1 MSKGYNMSLI
11 ETLNPAFLS
20 QNRYQLIIKDNH
32 FLLDVESF
40 VAREAISE
48 TYRYQITFTSPD
60 KNLQAQQFLRR
71 SAHFIFSSQATLLE
85 LHQSDKCVHGVITHF
100 KRLSSSADEAEY
112 QIVIEPFVSL
122 LRHQMRSH
130 RFFLNKSVPEVI
142 ELILREHKMQGWEFE
157 FHLQRQYPKREQI
170 NQINESDWQ
179 FIERL
184 LSEVGIFYSFSLQ
197 ADTKTE
203 IIHFG
208 DSQRAYLYDLQLPLN
223 SPSGMNDNGEE
234 SVWGLSLR
242 HQVIERSVTTN
253 DYNHRQ
259 ATQVLQSIE
268 TDMTRGDGDDINY
281 GDVYHYQPRHL
292 ERGDKYQ
299 PEIESG
305 HFWAQLDHERFLTRQ
320 IRLRGKS
327 NSPRLTPLMVFK
339 VIDSQLP
346 STLPSDFQS
355 EILITR
361 LHFSGSRSCALAIQF
376 DATPYTEVL
385 CWRPAL
391 KSRPV
396 IAGTMT
402 ARITSAKTNDTYA
415 HQNEH
420 GFYWVKFDADRDEK
434 PTGYESM
441 PVRLAK
447 PYAGDTYGI
456 HFPLIQGTEVAIAF
470 HEGDPDRPYIAHA
483 LHDSYRPDLITD
495 KNNTRN
501 VIRTPTNNKLRMED
515 KRGEEH
521 IKLSTEYG
529 GKSQLNLG
537 HIVNQGREKRG
548 DGFELRTDSW
558 GAIRAGKGLF
568 ISTDLRSQASSNQ
581 LDMREAKQQLDDAIN
596 LVSSLREAAEIA
608 KAELADLK
616 AQQSLLAQSINELQ
630 QAALLLSS
638 PAGIALTSPKTIQT
652 NSGENITLTANKQ
665 VDISVGKKITLAAG
679 KAISL
684 FAQTTGI
691 KAFAAKGKVEV
702 QAQSDE
708 MHLTSLKDMTVTS
721 TGGKTVIAAKDEL
734 LLTCGG
740 AYIRLKGG
748 QIEYGSPANQTVKAT
763 NWVVAASESMDITH
777 PQFPQSLPKQ
787 TLRFQLSASP
797 QSPMKARAFEP
808 YALYAN
814 GALLTKG
821 LTDRNGNIEIEHD
834 ISIEKYRVELVDGE
848 KFTINVL
855 KSNTEK
861 TQKDEASIE
870 GFRTL
875 KPQIGMQGKKHS
887 GVKHQDIFKKLLMI
901 NVPKDGQKEKNNE

>member
-1 MSKGYNMSLI
+1 MSLEDI
-11 ETLNPAFLS
+11 ALKIVTRH
-20 QNRYQLIIKDNH
+20 NRYQLAIQGCDA
-32 FLLDVESF
+32 LLDVESF
-40 VAREAISE
+40 IGREAISE
-48 TYRYQITFTSPD
+48 TYRYQITFTSPAQ
-60 KNLQAQQFLRR
+60 NLQAQQFLRR
-71 SAHFIFSSQATLLE
+71 TAHFTFSSPTIPLAALDSLREPQ
-85 LHQSDKCVHGVITHF
+85 KRIHGVVTHF
-100 KRLSSSADEAEY
+100 KRLSGSADEAQY

-130 RFFLNKSVPEVI
+130 RFFLNKSVPEVV
-142 ELILREHKMQGWEFE
+142 ELILREHKIQGWEFE

-197 ADTKTE
+197 TDTKTE

-208 DSQRAYLYDLQLPLN
+208 DSQRAYVYDLQLPLN
-223 SPSGMNDNGEE
+223 SPSGMNDNGVE

-242 HQVIERSVTTN
+242 HQVVERSVVTK

-259 ATQVLQSIE
+259 AMQTLLSIE
-268 TDMTRGDGDDINY
+268 TDMTRTDGDDINY
-281 GDVYHYQPRHL
+281 GDVYHYKARHL
-292 ERGDKYQ
+292 ERGEKYQ
-299 PEIESG
+299 PATETA
-305 HFWAQLDHERFLTRQ
+305 HFWSRLDHERFLARQ
-320 IRLRGKS
+320 TLLRGKS
-327 NSPRLTPLMVFK
+327 NSPRLTPLMIFK

-346 STLPSDFQS
+346 STLPTDFQS

-361 LHFSGSRSCALAIQF
+361 LRFSGSRSSALVIQF
-376 DATPYTEVL
+376 DAAPYTEAL
-385 CWRPAL
+385 CWRPVL
-391 KSRPV
+391 KPRPV
-396 IAGTMT
+396 IAGTLM
-402 ARITSAKTNDTYA
+402 ARITSAKSHDIYA

-470 HEGDPDRPYIAHA
+470 HEGDPDRPYIAYA
-483 LHDSYRPDLITD
+483 LHDSHRTDHVTD

-501 VIRTPTNNKLRMED
+501 VIRTPANNKLRMED

-537 HIVNQGREKRG
+537 HLVNQGREKRG

-568 ISTDLRSQASSNQ
+568 ISTDLRTKASSEQ
-581 LDMREAKQQLDDAIN
+581 LDIREARQQLDDALN
-596 LVSSLREAAEIA
+596 LVSSLREAAEVA
-608 KAELADLK
+608 KAELADLN
-616 AQQSLLAQSINELQ
+616 AQQTLLTQSIYELQ
-630 QAALLLSS
+630 QAAILLSA
-638 PAGIALTSPKTIQT
+638 PAGIALTSPKTVQA

-665 VDISVGKKITLAAG
+665 ADISVGKKITLAAG
-679 KAISL
+679 KVISL
-684 FAQTTGI
+684 FAHTMGI
-691 KAFAAKGKVEV
+691 KAFAAKGKVEI

-721 TGGKTVIAAKDEL
+721 TGGKTVVAAKDEL

-748 QIEYGSPANQTVKAT
+748 QIEYGSPSNQTVKAT
-763 NWVVAASESMDITH
+763 NWVVEGAASMDVSH
-777 PQFPQSLPKQ
+777 PQFPQSMPKQ
-787 TLRFQLSASP
+787 TLRFQLSSSP

-808 YALYAN
+808 YELYAN
-814 GALLTKG
+814 GALILKG
-821 LTDRNGNIEIEHD
+821 MSDAQGNIQIDHD
-834 ISIEKYRVELVDGE
+834 IPTDSYQLRLLNGDRYDIDVPSAESQEAENVEPV
-848 KFTINVL
+848 NV
-855 KSNTEK
+855 
-861 TQKDEASIE
+861 
-870 GFRTL
+870 GFRTSA
-875 KPQIGMQGKKHS
+875 PSQERESSRIGQAWGEGLSQFITEWNKRK
-887 GVKHQDIFKKLLMI
+887 
-901 NVPKDGQKEKNNE
+901 

>member
-1 MSKGYNMSLI
+1 MRLQDLALKI
-11 ETLNPAFLS
+11 VPRH
-20 QNRYQLIIKDNH
+20 NRYQLNVQACDVP
-32 FLLDVESF
+32 LDVESF
-40 VAREAISE
+40 IGRESISE
-48 TYRYQITFTSPD
+48 TYRYQITFTAPAQ
-60 KNLQAQQFLRR
+60 NLQAQQFLRR
-71 SAHFIFSSQATLLE
+71 TAHFTFSSPTLPLE
-85 LHQSDKCVHGVITHF
+85 SLEELKEPQKRVHGIVTHF
-100 KRLSSSADEAEY
+100 KRLSGSADEAQY

-130 RFFLNKSVPEVI
+130 RFFLNKSVPDVI
-142 ELILREHKMQGWEFE
+142 DLILREHDMKGWEFE

-197 ADTKTE
+197 PDTKTE

-208 DSQRAYLYDLQLPLN
+208 DSQRAYVYDLQLPLN
-223 SPSGMNDNGEE
+223 SPSGMNDNGVE

-242 HQVIERSVTTN
+242 HQVAEHSVTTK

-259 ATQVLQSIE
+259 ATQTLLSIE

-281 GDVYHYQPRHL
+281 GDVYHYKARHL
-292 ERGDKYQ
+292 ERGEKYQ
-299 PEIESG
+299 PETETA
-305 HFWAQLDHERFLTRQ
+305 HFWSRLDHERFLARQ
-320 IRLRGKS
+320 TLLRGKS
-327 NSPRLTPLMVFK
+327 NSPRLTPLMIFK
-339 VIDSQLP
+339 DIDSQLP
-346 STLPSDFQS
+346 STLPTDFQS

-361 LHFSGSRSCALAIQF
+361 LRFSGSRSSALVIQF
-376 DATPYTEVL
+376 DAAPYTEAL
-385 CWRPAL
+385 CWRPTL
-391 KSRPV
+391 KPRPV
-396 IAGTMT
+396 IAGTLM
-402 ARITSAKTNDTYA
+402 ARITSAKSHDIYA

-447 PYAGDTYGI
+447 AYAGDTYGI
-456 HFPLIQGTEVAIAF
+456 HFPLIHGTEVAIAF

-483 LHDSYRPDLITD
+483 LHDSYRPDHVTD

-501 VIRTPTNNKLRMED
+501 VIRTPANNKLRMED

-537 HIVNQGREKRG
+537 HLVNQGREKRG

-568 ISTDLRSQASSNQ
+568 ISTDLRTKASSEQ
-581 LDMREAKQQLDDAIN
+581 LDIREANQQLDDALN
-596 LVSSLREAAEIA
+596 LVSSLREAAEVA
-608 KAELADLK
+608 KAELADLN
-616 AQQSLLAQSINELQ
+616 AQQTLLTQSIQELQ
-630 QAALLLSS
+630 QAAILLSA
-638 PAGIALTSPKTIQT
+638 PAGIALTSPKTVQA

-684 FAQTTGI
+684 FAHTMGI
-691 KAFAAKGKVEV
+691 KAIAAKGKVEI

-708 MHLTSLKDMTVTS
+708 MHLTSLKDMTITS
-721 TGGKTVIAAKDEL
+721 TGGKTVVAAKDEL

-748 QIEYGSPANQTVKAT
+748 QIEYGSPSNQTVKAT
-763 NWVVAASESMDITH
+763 NWVVEGAASMDVSH
-777 PQFPQSLPKQ
+777 PQFPQSMPKQ
-787 TLRFQLSASP
+787 TLRFQLSSSP

-808 YALYAN
+808 YELYAN
-814 GALLTKG
+814 GALILKG
-821 LTDRNGNIEIEHD
+821 MSDAQGNVQIDHD
-834 ISIEKYRVELVDGE
+834 IPTDSYQLRLLNGDRYDIDVPPSE
-848 KFTINVL
+848 
-855 KSNTEK
+855 
-861 TQKDEASIE
+861 QQDESLSEPTHA
-870 GFRTL
+870 GFRASA
-875 KPQIGMQGKKHS
+875 PSQERESSRIGQAWS
-887 GVKHQDIFKKLLMI
+887 
-901 NVPKDGQKEKNNE
+901 DGLSQFMTEWNKRK